1 MHILVPG
8 TLWLERLPAWHEPL
22 PEVVEVGLSVRLLT
36 EAARELLLG
45 RECIGQWLN
54 LGTSARDDLA
64 ALDLKQS
71 TARDL
76 GDFLVVLFAIFLI
89 LLVDVQQQFLQ
100 LVTRQQ
106 VLVVE
111 TRTHAQVQRFLRLFL
126 PWPFFEARALTSQT
140 QFYDVL
146 RVHVL

>member
-1 MHILVPG
+1 MHILVPD
-8 TLWLERLPAWHEPL
+8 TLWLESLPAWHEPL
-22 PEVVEVGLSVRLLT
+22 PEVVEVGLSVRLLN
-36 EAARELLLG
+36 EATRELLLG

-71 TARDL
+71 TTRDL
-76 GDFLVVLFAIFLI
+76 GNFLVVLFAKFLI

-100 LVTRQQ
+100 LVTRQK

-111 TRTHAQVQRFLRLFL
+111 TRTHAQVQRFL
-126 PWPFFEARALTSQT
+126 
-140 QFYDVL
+140 
-146 RVHVL
+146 